1 MMNNRLNQDP
11 VMEKLIARVMVD
23 GKRSKAEKIVLASLQ
38 EISRGSRLPV
48 RRVVIQALINV
59 CPVVEVKSLRV
70 GGGAFQVP
78 FPISKTKQL
87 SLGIRWLVKHARK
100 RGGRSM
106 VDRLSREIIDASNGQ
121 GESVRARQLQHKLA
135 EANRA
140 FAHFRWH

>member
-1 MMNNRLNQDP
+1 MITNNYSQDP

-38 EISRGSRLPV
+38 RISSTSKIPV
-48 RRVVIQALINV
+48 RKVVIKALINV
-59 CPVVEVKSLRV
+59 CPIVEVKSLRV

-78 FPISKTKQL
+78 FPIGKTKQL
-87 SLGIRWLVKHARK
+87 SLGICWLVKNARK
-100 RGGRSM
+100 RPGHSM
-106 VDRLSREIIDASNGQ
+106 VDRLSREIIDASNVQ
-121 GESVRARQLQHKLA
+121 GASVRTRELQHKLA

>member
-1 MMNNRLNQDP
+1 
-11 VMEKLIARVMVD
+11 MEKLIARVMVD

-38 EISRGSRLPV
+38 EISRSSRLPV

-87 SLGIRWLVKHARK
+87 SLGIRWLVKHAR
-100 RGGRSM
+100 
-106 VDRLSREIIDASNGQ
+106 
-121 GESVRARQLQHKLA
+121 
-135 EANRA
+135 
-140 FAHFRWH
+140 

>member
-1 MMNNRLNQDP
+1 
-11 VMEKLIARVMVD
+11 MEKLIARVMVD

-38 EISRGSRLPV
+38 QVNQSSKLPV
-48 RRVVIQALINV
+48 RRVLIQALINV
-59 CPVVEVKSLRV
+59 CRVVEVKSLRV

-100 RGGRSM
+100 RAGRSM
-106 VDRLSREIIDASNGQ
+106 VDRLTREILDASNGQ